1 MEKSTKGNS
10 AKRVITMRFDS
21 SLYSRVQEMARKQHR
36 KIAPQFEILVERG
49 LLYTQKWPEWTLRRG
64 KNETVQE

>member
-49 LLYTQKWPEWTLRRG
+49 LLYTQKWPDWTLRRE
-64 KNETVQE
+64 KNETVQK